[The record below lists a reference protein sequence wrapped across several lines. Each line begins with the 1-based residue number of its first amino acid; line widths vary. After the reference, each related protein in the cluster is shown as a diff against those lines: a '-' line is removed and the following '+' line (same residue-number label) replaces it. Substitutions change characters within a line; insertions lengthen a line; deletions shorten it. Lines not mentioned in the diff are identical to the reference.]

1 MVNFE
6 NLNYTEMV
14 IRFRQLKPMQQAAI
28 VGVIFFVIN
37 TLYYILLMKLG
48 PVESASMAIY
58 SSIIFMVVYYFT
70 SVFVMK
76 KSVQI
81 ANQSKGPKKGLRN
94 K

>member
-1 MVNFE
+1 MVNLK
-6 NLNYTEMV
+6 NLNYTDII

-37 TLYYILLMKLG
+37 TLYYIFLMKLG
-48 PVESASMAIY
+48 PVESSSMAIY

-70 SVFVMK
+70 SVIVMK
-76 KSVQI
+76 KSVQA